1 MHTPALGT
9 IFFIFFIALATVG
22 ISVAKAIMSLDDWQK
37 VRKWSATAVALGFA
51 WSGLLGAVCV
61 YGTDVL
67 GQLFIIAFLSLCA
80 LGWVLQGGRPSG
92 W

>member
-9 IFFIFFIALATVG
+9 IFFIALATVG
-22 ISVAKAIMSLDDWQK
+22 FFVAKAIAAIGKDWDK
-37 VRKWSATAVALGFA
+37 VRKWAAVSVGLSFA
-51 WSGLLGAVCV
+51 WTGLLSAVYV

-67 GQLFIIAFLSLCA
+67 GQLVVVAVVGLCL
-80 LGWVLQGGRPSG
+80 LGWALQGGRPRG